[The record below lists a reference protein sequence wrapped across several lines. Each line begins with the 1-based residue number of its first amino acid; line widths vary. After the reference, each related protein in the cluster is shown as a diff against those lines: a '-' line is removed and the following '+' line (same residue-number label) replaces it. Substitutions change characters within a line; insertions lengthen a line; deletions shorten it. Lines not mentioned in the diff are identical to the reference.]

1 MQLLEEE
8 RPQAI
13 GGFVHVPLLPEQ
25 ALEVNTPSM
34 PLAMLVRAAQIVIAS
49 AERSVGVRER

>member
-1 MQLLEEE
+1 MRALEQE

-25 ALEVNTPSM
+25 ALDKSAPTM
-34 PLAMLVRAAQIVIAS
+34 PLETLVRAAHVIVAACAGPAS
-49 AERSVGVRER
+49 PS

>member
-1 MQLLEEE
+1 MRLLEEE

-25 ALEVNTPSM
+25 ALERDAASM
-34 PLAMLVRAAQIVIAS
+34 PLETLVRAAQVVIAS
-49 AERSVGVRER
+49 AERKHS

>member
-1 MQLLEEE
+1 MGLLRE

-25 ALEVNTPSM
+25 ALTEGAASM
-34 PLAMLVRAAQIVIAS
+34 PLETLIRAARALLRRLEGS
-49 AERSVGVRER
+49 RYNPDT